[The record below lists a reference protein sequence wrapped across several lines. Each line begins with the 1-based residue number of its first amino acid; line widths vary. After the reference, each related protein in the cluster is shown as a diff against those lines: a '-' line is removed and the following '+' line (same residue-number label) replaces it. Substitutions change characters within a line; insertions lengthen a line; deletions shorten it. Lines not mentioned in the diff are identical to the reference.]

1 MTRSSRHERGA
12 HEGGV
17 TITEMPAETLRRNCL
32 TCEVKGPECFC
43 HLPTDALTELQ
54 HIGRPLH
61 LQRGERILY
70 EDSSADHVY
79 LVCAG
84 QLKITASSADGKLL
98 ILRLAHSGDVL
109 GLAAALHGSR
119 HKVAAEALEPCEVK
133 SIPREEFLRFASRF
147 QTVSRNTAL
156 AATADYESAVLS
168 ARRLALSGS
177 ASAKLASLLV
187 DFSEMNAGREFSMP
201 LTHEELGS
209 MAGLSRET
217 VTRLLTRFRR
227 EGLIAH
233 ERGRITL
240 LDLSALEAL
249 FQ

>member
-1 MTRSSRHERGA
+1 MP
-12 HEGGV
+12 
-17 TITEMPAETLRRNCL
+17 TEALRRNCL

-43 HLPTDALTELQ
+43 HLPTDALTDLQ
-54 HIGRPLH
+54 HIGRPMRLE
-61 LQRGERILY
+61 RGERILY
-70 EDSSADHVY
+70 EDSPADHVY

-98 ILRLAHSGDVL
+98 ILRLARPGDVL

-133 SIPREEFLRFASRF
+133 SVPREEFLRLASRF
-147 QTVSRNTAL
+147 QSVSRNTSL

-168 ARRLALSGS
+168 ARRLSLSSS
-177 ASAKLASLLV
+177 APAKLASLLL
-187 DFSEMNAGREFSMP
+187 DFGHANAGNEFSMP

-227 EGLIAH
+227 DGLIAY
-233 ERGRITL
+233 ERGRIALT
-240 LDLSALEAL
+240 DRPGLEAL
-249 FQ
+249 VQ